1 MLDHPGSPGSYNA
14 AVKKSCPDLADPS
27 EACSESRFSRRES
40 LLLAAA
46 GACYLTSP
54 ALAAE
59 EPPAARRP
67 RKGDQLVFADGER
80 AGQPVRPENVP
91 YGGALPAFPKDPASE
106 IVRDASRLNR
116 VLLLRIEESE
126 ISARTAEGAVSG
138 VLAFSSVCTHTG
150 CNIDTR
156 TSESGHLVCPCHGS
170 EFDPKDRAKVM
181 NGPAPRRLA
190 QLPLKLVDGV
200 LTVRR
205 GFSGRVGF
213 SAV

>member
-1 MLDHPGSPGSYNA
+1 MTKNF
-14 AVKKSCPDLADPS
+14 PDPVDSL
-27 EACSESRFSRRES
+27 EAGFQSKFSRRDS

-46 GACYLTSP
+46 GACCLSAP
-54 ALAAE
+54 ALAVE
-59 EPPAARRP
+59 ETPASRRP

-80 AGQPVRPENVP
+80 VGLPVSPDDVS
-91 YGGALPAFPKDPASE
+91 YDGALQAFPKDPVSQ

-116 VLLLRIEESE
+116 VLLIRIEESE
-126 ISARTAEGAVSG
+126 ISSRTAEGAVFG

-156 TSESGHLVCPCHGS
+156 PSENGHLVCPCHGS
-170 EFDPKDRAKVM
+170 EFNPKDRAKVM

-190 QLPLKLVDGV
+190 QLPLKLIGGV
-200 LTVRR
+200 LAVRR
-205 GFSGRVGF
+205 GFTGRVGF